1 VSRHSATADQ
11 AIQSFWRKSLEAISF
26 IRERSRIH
34 ITELGRIVQPCLQ
47 EAWENTQVA
56 KRQAKD
62 YASRAPTQLKLV
74 MMCTIA
80 PALLIQL
87 FARFR
92 SSRPDVKLELID
104 GTAQSVE
111 EQLVASAAEI
121 AIYCRPDRTPDTRL
135 NYLPLFREQMMIVL
149 PSMHRPVSRDQIEIP
164 DLAGESYV
172 QRSFCEF
179 NDVVDSVFDARG
191 VDRETVYRS
200 DRDDWV
206 LAMIASGFGFGFFPK
221 YSISNPDVV
230 ARPLVNP
237 EFWREASLT
246 TVKGR
251 PYSRAVGALVHEAMR
266 SAWLG
271 DVPLAVKNLFA
282 EEAGSG
288 RVRPTITQSCFW
300 SASLRGHRHQLHLL
314 M

>member
-1 VSRHSATADQ
+1 LRLVRGREQGAPVRSRTHLVSHL
-11 AIQSFWRKSLEAISF
+11 FH
-26 IRERSRIH
+26 RERSRIH
-34 ITELGRIVQPCLQ
+34 ITELGRIVQPYLQ

-62 YASRAPTQLKLV
+62 YVSTAPTQLKLAI
-74 MMCTIA
+74 MCTIA

-121 AIYCRPDRTPDTRL
+121 AIYCRPDRTPDSRL

-149 PSMHRPVSRDQIEIP
+149 PSKHRLVSRDQIEIS
-164 DLAGESYV
+164 DLAGERYV

-191 VDRETVYRS
+191 VDCETLPPRS
-200 DRDDWV
+200 RRLGAGDDRKRLRIRLLPEVFDIKPRCRCQAACQSGV
-206 LAMIASGFGFGFFPK
+206 LAGSK
-221 YSISNPDVV
+221 PDDGEGKAIFACCRY
-230 ARPLVNP
+230 ARP
-237 EFWREASLT
+237 
-246 TVKGR
+246 
-251 PYSRAVGALVHEAMR
+251 
-266 SAWLG
+266 
-271 DVPLAVKNLFA
+271 
-282 EEAGSG
+282 
-288 RVRPTITQSCFW
+288 
-300 SASLRGHRHQLHLL
+300 
-314 M
+314 

>member
-1 VSRHSATADQ
+1 MEMHQVRYFLAVCEQLSFTKAARRCHVTQPSLTR
-11 AIQSFWRKSLEAISF
+11 AIQLLEKEF
-26 IRERSRIH
+26 GGHLFHRERSRIH
-34 ITELGRIVQPCLQ
+34 ITELGRIVQPYLQ

-62 YASRAPTQLKLV
+62 YVSMAPTQLKLAI
-74 MMCTIA
+74 MCTIA

-111 EQLVASAAEI
+111 EQLVASVAEI
-121 AIYCRPDRTPDTRL
+121 AIYCRPDRTPDSRL
-135 NYLPLFREQMMIVL
+135 NLPLFREQMMIVL
-149 PSMHRPVSRDQIEIP
+149 PSKHRLVSRDQIEIS
-164 DLAGESYV
+164 DLAGERYV

-191 VDRETVYRS
+191 VDCETVYRS

-237 EFWREASLT
+237 EFWREVSLT

-271 DVPLAVKNLFA
+271 DVPLAVKNLST
-282 EEAGSG
+282 EEAGSDE
-288 RVRPTITQSCFW
+288 
-300 SASLRGHRHQLHLL
+300 
-314 M
+314 